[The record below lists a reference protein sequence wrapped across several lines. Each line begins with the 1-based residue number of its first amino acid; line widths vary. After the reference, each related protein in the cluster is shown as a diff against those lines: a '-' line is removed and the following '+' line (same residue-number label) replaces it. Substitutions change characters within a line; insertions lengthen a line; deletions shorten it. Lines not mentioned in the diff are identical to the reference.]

1 MFTAMIGFGLL
12 MFVHVHRNIDF
23 TEARALA

>member
-1 MFTAMIGFGLL
+1 MFAAMIGFGPL
-12 MFVHVHRNIDF
+12 MSVHVHRNIDF

>member
-12 MFVHVHRNIDF
+12 MAVHVHRNIDF
-23 TEARALA
+23 TEARALV